1 MKHKRWTFAQN
12 VGEMMATNGALVA
25 VAMVHF
31 QGSMI
36 TRTVTEPVFVLGAG
50 LAAFV
55 SGFLSAPLF
64 GQKGV
69 IGLFLAAFGGILATL
84 IGAGLAGMLIL
95 PDQNLELAITG
106 LLLSFAFPPIF
117 GLWLLA
123 TGLIHWQAGVM
134 RNGSGQRTR

>member
-1 MKHKRWTFAQN
+1 MKHKRWTIAQN

-31 QGSMI
+31 HGSVI

-55 SGFLSAPLF
+55 SGYLSAPLF
-64 GQKGV
+64 GQKGA
-69 IGLFLAAFGGILATL
+69 IGLFLAALGGILATL
-84 IGAGLAGMLIL
+84 IGAALAGLLIL

-106 LLLSFAFPPIF
+106 LLLSFAIPPIF

-123 TGLIHWQAGVM
+123 MGLIHWQAGVV
-134 RNGSGQRTR
+134 RTGLGQVNR